1 MVDFQ
6 QRDTRRDL
14 RDRDEP
20 EEDESGQESATDRDT
35 SSDADPDPE
44 VGEGEPDVEGDELHD
59 TDEYD
64 EFDPDELCTAVVTV
78 SSSRSLS
85 DDPAG
90 DAVVAGMED
99 AGHEI
104 VTRELIEAKYDNIQQ
119 AINRLADRGDVDVVV
134 MTGGTG
140 ITADDVTIEAVEP
153 LFDKELPG
161 FGELFRL
168 LSYDEVATKVVA
180 TRATAGIVTDVP
192 VFCMPGSERAAR
204 LGTEGIV
211 VEEAGHVA
219 GLARTGDPDKH
230 PR

>member
-14 RDRDEP
+14 RNGGDDDDAEAASDGETEDAADEAA
-20 EEDESGQESATDRDT
+20 SRNA
-35 SSDADPDPE
+35 DAD
-44 VGEGEPDVEGDELHD
+44 DELHD
-59 TDEYD
+59 ADE
-64 EFDPDELCTAVVTV
+64 PDELDPDALGTAVVTV
-78 SSSRSLS
+78 SSERSLS

-90 DAVVAGMED
+90 DAVVEGMEA

-104 VTRELIEAKYDNIQQ
+104 VTRELIEDKYDNIQQ
-119 AINRLADRGDVDVVV
+119 AINRLADRSDVDVVV
-134 MTGGTG
+134 ATGGTG
-140 ITADDVTIEAVEP
+140 ITPDDVTIEAVEP

-204 LGTEGIV
+204 LGTESIV
-211 VEEAGHVA
+211 VEEAGHLA
-219 GLARTGDPDKH
+219 GLACAGDPDKH

>member
-14 RDRDEP
+14 RDE
-20 EEDESGQESATDRDT
+20 ENGEDESEGESATDRDA

-44 VGEGEPDVEGDELHD
+44 VGEGEPDVEGDALHD

-64 EFDPDELCTAVVTV
+64 EFDPERLCTAVVTV

-90 DAVVAGMED
+90 DAIVEGMEA
-99 AGHEI
+99 AGHVI
-104 VTRELIEAKYDNIQQ
+104 ATRELIEAKYDNIQQ
-119 AINRLADRGDVDVVV
+119 AINRLADRSDVDVVV
-134 MTGGTG
+134 ITGGTG

-168 LSYDEVATKVVA
+168 LSYDEVSTKVVA

-192 VFCMPGSERAAR
+192 VFCVPGSERAAR
-204 LGTEGIV
+204 LGIEGIV

>member
-14 RDRDEP
+14 RDETDGA
-20 EEDESGQESATDRDT
+20 EDETATDRDA

-44 VGEGEPDVEGDELHD
+44 VGNGDPDVEGDALHD

-64 EFDPDELCTAVVTV
+64 EFDPTELCTAVVTV

-90 DAVVAGMED
+90 DAVVAGMES

-104 VTRELIEAKYDNIQQ
+104 TTRELIEAKYDNIQQ

-134 MTGGTG
+134 TTGGTG

-219 GLARTGDPDKH
+219 GLARSGDPDKH

>member
-14 RDRDEP
+14 RNGGDDDDAEAASDGETEDAADEP
-20 EEDESGQESATDRDT
+20 ASH
-35 SSDADPDPE
+35 DADAD
-44 VGEGEPDVEGDELHD
+44 DELHD
-59 TDEYD
+59 ADE
-64 EFDPDELCTAVVTV
+64 PDELDPDALGTAVVTV
-78 SSSRSLS
+78 SSERSLS

-90 DAVVAGMED
+90 DAVVEGMEA

-104 VTRELIEAKYDNIQQ
+104 VTRELIEDKYDNIQQ

-134 MTGGTG
+134 ATGGTG
-140 ITADDVTIEAVEP
+140 ITPDDVTIEAVEP

-204 LGTEGIV
+204 LGTESIV
-211 VEEAGHVA
+211 VEEAGHLA
-219 GLARTGDPDKH
+219 GLACAGDPDKH

>member
-14 RDRDEP
+14 RNGGDDDDAEAASDGETEDADDEP
-20 EEDESGQESATDRDT
+20 ASH
-35 SSDADPDPE
+35 DADAD
-44 VGEGEPDVEGDELHD
+44 DELHD
-59 TDEYD
+59 ADE
-64 EFDPDELCTAVVTV
+64 PDELDPDALGTAVVTV
-78 SSSRSLS
+78 SSERSLS

-90 DAVVAGMED
+90 DAVVEGMEA

-104 VTRELIEAKYDNIQQ
+104 VTRELIEDKYDNIQQ

-134 MTGGTG
+134 ATGGTG
-140 ITADDVTIEAVEP
+140 ITPDDVTIEAVEP

-204 LGTEGIV
+204 LGTESIV
-211 VEEAGHVA
+211 VEEAGHLA
-219 GLARTGDPDKH
+219 GLACAGDPDKH

>member
-14 RDRDEP
+14 RNGGDDDDAEAASDGETEDAADEP
-20 EEDESGQESATDRDT
+20 ASH
-35 SSDADPDPE
+35 DADAAD
-44 VGEGEPDVEGDELHD
+44 DELHD
-59 TDEYD
+59 ADE
-64 EFDPDELCTAVVTV
+64 PDELDPDALGTAVVTV
-78 SSSRSLS
+78 SSERSLS

-90 DAVVAGMED
+90 DAVVEGMEA

-104 VTRELIEAKYDNIQQ
+104 VTRELIEDKYDNIQQ

-134 MTGGTG
+134 ATGGTG
-140 ITADDVTIEAVEP
+140 ITPDDVTIEAAEP

-204 LGTEGIV
+204 LGTESIV
-211 VEEAGHVA
+211 VEEAGHLA
-219 GLARTGDPDKH
+219 GLACAGDPDKH

>member
-1 MVDFQ
+1 
-6 QRDTRRDL
+6 
-14 RDRDEP
+14 
-20 EEDESGQESATDRDT
+20 
-35 SSDADPDPE
+35 
-44 VGEGEPDVEGDELHD
+44 
-59 TDEYD
+59 
-64 EFDPDELCTAVVTV
+64 TV
-78 SSSRSLS
+78 SSERSLS

-90 DAVVAGMED
+90 DAVVEGMEA

-104 VTRELIEAKYDNIQQ
+104 VTRELIEDKYDNIQQ

-134 MTGGTG
+134 ATGGTG
-140 ITADDVTIEAVEP
+140 ITPDDVTIEAVEP

-204 LGTEGIV
+204 LGTESIV
-211 VEEAGHVA
+211 VEEAGHLA
-219 GLARTGDPDKH
+219 GLACAGDPDKH

>member
-14 RDRDEP
+14 RDEEP
-20 EEDESGQESATDRDT
+20 KSEPATDEETPDDAGT
-35 SSDADPDPE
+35 DADDDPAE
-44 VGEGEPDVEGDELHD
+44 VEGDELHD
-59 TDEYD
+59 TDEHV
-64 EFDPDELCTAVVTV
+64 EFDPNALGTAVVTV
-78 SSSRSLS
+78 SSERSLS

-90 DAVVAGMED
+90 DAVVAVMEA

-104 VTRELIEAKYDNIQQ
+104 VTRELIEDKYDNIQQ
-119 AINRLADRGDVDVVV
+119 TINRLADRDDVDVVI
-134 MTGGTG
+134 TAGGTG

-180 TRATAGIVTDVP
+180 TRATAGIVTTVP
-192 VFCMPGSERAAR
+192 VFCVPGSERAAR

-211 VEEAGHVA
+211 VEEAGHLA
-219 GLARTGDPDKH
+219 GLARKGDPDKH